1 MKMKKINFKGLLV
14 GLLAVSMLAPSCKRY
29 SSDFGDTNDNPN
41 NINEPL
47 LGALLTN
54 VLAGIS
60 GVANYTRPG
69 YYCQYFSET
78 QYSATSL
85 YSLPQLQY
93 EGYYSGSMMDLQT
106 IVNKGTNN
114 NMTQVAKI
122 LLAYY
127 YTFVSDCWGDVPMSE
142 ALQGNGYPVYD
153 SQEDIYKNSLAML
166 ADAVASFDAASGI
179 QGDIVYSGNVTKW
192 RKFANSLRVRL
203 ALQLTKKYPSA
214 GGYAATQLQAAL
226 NDIDGVIT
234 DNADNFKVAYPGGA
248 YQHPWF
254 ATYNGRSDIGE
265 SDVMV
270 GIMQARTDGRQA
282 MYGSSNLGVPYGW
295 DRTSVDPWQQANTG
309 WARVLQASLRT
320 ESSTAMILSASEV
333 YLNRAEAA
341 DRGWTGEDMNAMYKA
356 GINASF
362 AQWGVAAPSN
372 SYFAQANVALG
383 SPAGSAANVQNI
395 VMQQY
400 IAAYP
405 DGMRGWNIWRRT
417 GYPVLVPARDA
428 TNSSGQ
434 IVRRFVY
441 DAQTYGTNP
450 DATNAAAGAIPGG
463 DTQDSKVWWDR

>member
-29 SSDFGDTNDNPN
+29 SSDFGDTNQDPG
-41 NINEPL
+41 NINQPL

-60 GVANYTRPG
+60 GYANITRAG

-78 QYSATSL
+78 QYSSASL
-85 YSLPQLQY
+85 YALPQLQY
-93 EGYYSGSMMDLQT
+93 EGNYSGSLMDLQT
-106 IVNKGTNN
+106 IINNGSNN

-122 LLAYY
+122 LQSYIYAYV
-127 YTFVSDCWGDVPMSE
+127 TDAWGDVPYSE

-153 SQEDIYKNSLAML
+153 SQEDIYKGMLQTLAS
-166 ADAVASFDAASGI
+166 AVASMDAASAV
-179 QGDIVYSGNVTKW
+179 QGDIAFGGNVTKW
-192 RKFANSLRVRL
+192 RKFANSLRLRL
-203 ALQLTKKYPSA
+203 AIQLTKKYPSA
-214 GGYAATQLQAAL
+214 GGYAANEFNAAL

-234 DNADNFKVAYPGGA
+234 DNADNLKIAYPGGA
-248 YQHPWF
+248 YQYPWF

-270 GIMQARTDGRQA
+270 AIMQARTDGRQA
-282 MYGSSNLGVPYGW
+282 MFGSSNLGVPYGW
-295 DRTSVDPWQQANTG
+295 DRTFVDPWQQANPT
-309 WARVLQASLRT
+309 WARVLVPSLRT
-320 ESSTAMILSASEV
+320 ESSTATIMSAAEV
-333 YLNRAEAA
+333 YLLRAEAA
-341 DRGWTGEDMNAMYKA
+341 DRGWTGEDMTTMYRN

-372 SYFAQANVALG
+372 SYFTQATVALA
-383 SPAGSAANVQNI
+383 SPAGSAANIQNI
-395 VMQQY
+395 AIQQY

-417 GYPVLVPARDA
+417 GYPVLTPARDA
-428 TNSSGQ
+428 VNSSGQ
-434 IVRRFVY
+434 IVRRYVY

-450 DATNAAAGAIPGG
+450 DATNAAVAAIPGG
-463 DTQDSKVWWDR
+463 DTQDSRVWWDR